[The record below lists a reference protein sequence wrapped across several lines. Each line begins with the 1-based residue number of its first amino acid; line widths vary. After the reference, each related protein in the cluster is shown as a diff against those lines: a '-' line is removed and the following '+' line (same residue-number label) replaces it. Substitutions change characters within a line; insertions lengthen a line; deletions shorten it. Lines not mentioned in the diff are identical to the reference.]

1 MGAKILSWGAEFSE
15 RYKTAENWAENS
27 IFNIV
32 KLNKSIGHHSDFYFS
47 AVCKCVCHHWRN
59 NIFYRHRACLA
70 RAETVELVTLST
82 KQRITTAFAHSKILL
97 EKTAKTVSIAD
108 LVTQISLQKR
118 WKWMQLQKDGV
129 PLGFN
134 YNYHQYPTNRATCF
148 NSKIII
154 SVHWMFCSPLI
165 VHKLVLWEPTYGHRS
180 TGRPKSAFSVDIL
193 RCRL

>member
-108 LVTQISLQKR
+108 LVTQISLQKT
-118 WKWMQLQKDGV
+118 WKWMQLQKVGV
-129 PLGFN
+129 PLGLELTPISYQSSYVLQFENN
-134 YNYHQYPTNRATCF
+134 Y
-148 NSKIII
+148 
-154 SVHWMFCSPLI
+154 
-165 VHKLVLWEPTYGHRS
+165 
-180 TGRPKSAFSVDIL
+180 
-193 RCRL
+193 

>member
-47 AVCKCVCHHWRN
+47 AVCKCICHHWRN

-70 RAETVELVTLST
+70 RAEMVELVTLST

-108 LVTQISLQKR
+108 LVTQISLHAKKDENECNCKR
-118 WKWMQLQKDGV
+118 S
-129 PLGFN
+129 GFLWGLIRTT
-134 YNYHQYPTNRATCF
+134 TNILPIELRA
-148 NSKIII
+148 SIRK
-154 SVHWMFCSPLI
+154 
-165 VHKLVLWEPTYGHRS
+165 
-180 TGRPKSAFSVDIL
+180 
-193 RCRL
+193 